1 MTRQEASM
9 DYYIYKH
16 IKHSDRKCPRIVNID
31 DAMIRNHAKD
41 DVYETCR
48 VCEKK
53 AKALP

>member
-1 MTRQEASM
+1 M